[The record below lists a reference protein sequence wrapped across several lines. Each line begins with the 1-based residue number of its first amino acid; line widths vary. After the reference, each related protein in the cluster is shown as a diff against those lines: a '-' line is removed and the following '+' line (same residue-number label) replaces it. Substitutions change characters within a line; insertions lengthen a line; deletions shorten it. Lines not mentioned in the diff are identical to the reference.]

1 MFLNEFQEGIVDQA
15 VQFNNELNPV
25 LFDGN
30 RLNATV
36 RYKLL
41 LIAQNFAR
49 FIDIPKLNLKD
60 ITISGSN
67 AAYTYTKHSDLDLHL
82 IVDIPSAAEF
92 HLKPLFDAKKNQYNY
107 NHDIKIKG
115 IDVELYVQSS
125 KEKHISAGIY
135 SVLDDHWIKEPG
147 LVRANINDND
157 VEQKVENYLNKI
169 KLALKTKDYDKANSV
184 KSEISKL
191 RKAGLET
198 TGEFGVENIAFKVLR
213 TQGWIDKLRQHI
225 YDLEDQYL
233 SLKERK

>member
-25 LFDGN
+25 LFDHN
-30 RLNATV
+30 KLNATV

-67 AAYTYTKHSDLDLHL
+67 AAYTYTEHSDLDLHL

-135 SVLDDHWIKEPG
+135 SVLDDQWIKEPG
-147 LVRANINDND
+147 LVRANINDDD
-157 VEQKVENYLNKI
+157 VERKVENYLNKI

-225 YDLEDQYL
+225 YDLEDQNL

>member
-30 RLNATV
+30 RLHATV

-41 LIAQNFAR
+41 LIAQNFAH

-67 AAYTYTKHSDLDLHL
+67 AAYTYTEHSDLDLHL

-135 SVLDDHWIKEPG
+135 SVLDDQWIKEPA
-147 LVRANINDND
+147 LVRANINDDD

-169 KLALKTKDYDKANSV
+169 KLALKTKDYNKANSV

-225 YDLEDQYL
+225 YDLEDQNL